1 MVVHRSKWLTTPCL
15 ILRAMQGTAVLKAR
29 LVAQIVWIL
38 WHTQFIS
45 SSSNLV
51 IKRSCYYSLINQ
63 LCSRCAR
70 TDSSTPS
77 DVSQSTSSLSRR
89 SSEPTWPWG
98 SRGTLHSGINSSGA
112 GRTRQAWHSITTIPP
127 ISASQ

>member
-1 MVVHRSKWLTTPCL
+1 MVVHRSEWLTTPCL
-15 ILRAMQGTAVLKAR
+15 ILRAKQGTAVLKAG
-29 LVAQIVWIL
+29 LVAQIVWIV

-45 SSSNLV
+45 SSSSLG
-51 IKRSCYYSLINQ
+51 IFSSCYCSLIDQ
-63 LCSRCAR
+63 LCSSCAR
-70 TDSSTPS
+70 TGSSTPS
-77 DVSQSTSSLSRR
+77 DVSQSASSLSRK

-112 GRTRQAWHSITTIPP
+112 GRTRQAWHSITAIPP